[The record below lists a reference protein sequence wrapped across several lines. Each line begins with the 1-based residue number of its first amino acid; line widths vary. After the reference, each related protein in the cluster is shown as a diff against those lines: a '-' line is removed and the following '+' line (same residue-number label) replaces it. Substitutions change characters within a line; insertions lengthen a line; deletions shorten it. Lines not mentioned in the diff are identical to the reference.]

1 MYQNLSLWTKFNLLG
16 SSLFASVL
24 IVGDFVFSFC
34 VFLVCLLCFVGD
46 LILATRKLQWENM
59 LLLFIVFW
67 CLLYLLL
74 VCYIFL
80 FFLYFLVCCVFLLTS
95 WWRDTNAA
103 MGKVFSSCLLVLGRS
118 PRCQPTTF
126 QRPWAPVVNCQLGEP
141 WHGTCKCR

>member
-24 IVGDFVFSFC
+24 IVGDFVFIFC

-80 FFLYFLVCCVFLLTS
+80 FFVC
-95 WWRDTNAA
+95 
-103 MGKVFSSCLLVLGRS
+103 SCLLCFLVFFVCSCFCIFLFF
-118 PRCQPTTF
+118 CVF
-126 QRPWAPVVNCQLGEP
+126 FFVVFSGLLCFLVDFMVAR
-141 WHGTCKCR
+141 HKCSNGKSFLFLPPGSW